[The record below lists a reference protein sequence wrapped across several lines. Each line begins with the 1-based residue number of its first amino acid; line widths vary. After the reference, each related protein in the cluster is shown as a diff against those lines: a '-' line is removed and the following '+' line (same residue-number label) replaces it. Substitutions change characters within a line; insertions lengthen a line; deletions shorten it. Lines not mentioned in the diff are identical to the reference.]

1 MHRYLSHILFILFFF
16 LSCSDYNDEYVPDI
30 KIIFEPNLE
39 KIDDDTYV
47 LDIDENGWQTLHR
60 LDIYIEADNRPVEYA
75 SISWYS
81 NLFWVVGDT
90 LGYITSINEDQG
102 LYVSEDTSYVVEF
115 DGSQVPTSNYRSLTG
130 TDGKTSNM
138 IAPVRIMKG
147 DYMYFTYDAWVT
159 GYMEGRE
166 KTIRI
171 YLR

>member
-1 MHRYLSHILFILFFF
+1 MKLLLILVFLFG
-16 LSCSDYNDEYVPDI
+16 CSDYNDEYVPDI
-30 KIIFEPNLE
+30 KIDFEPNLE
-39 KIDDDTYV
+39 KLDDDTYI
-47 LDIDENGWQTLHR
+47 LDIDESRWQALHK
-60 LDIYIEADNRPVEYA
+60 LDIYIEADNRPVSYA
-75 SISWYS
+75 SISWHS

-102 LYVSEDTSYVVEF
+102 RYVSNDTSYIVDF
-115 DGSQVPTSNYRSLTG
+115 DGSQVPTSNYRLLTG
-130 TDGKTSNM
+130 SDGKTSNM

-147 DYMYFTYDAWVT
+147 DYMYFKYDAWIT

>member
-1 MHRYLSHILFILFFF
+1 MIKLLFLLSFF
-16 LSCSDYNDEYVPDI
+16 LGCSDYNDEYVPDI
-30 KIIFEPNLE
+30 KIDFEPNLE
-39 KIDDDTYV
+39 KINDDTYV
-47 LDIDENGWQTLHR
+47 LDIDESRWQTLHKF
-60 LDIYIEADNRPVEYA
+60 DIYIEADNRPVSYA
-75 SISWYS
+75 SISWHS

-102 LYVSEDTSYVVEF
+102 RYVSNDTSYIVDF

-130 TDGKTSNM
+130 SDGKTSNM

-147 DYMYFTYDAWVT
+147 DYMYFKYDAWIT